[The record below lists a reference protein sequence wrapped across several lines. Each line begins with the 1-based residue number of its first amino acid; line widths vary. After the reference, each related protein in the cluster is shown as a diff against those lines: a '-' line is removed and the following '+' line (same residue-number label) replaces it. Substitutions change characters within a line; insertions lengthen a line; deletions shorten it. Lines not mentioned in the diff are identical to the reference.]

1 MDEQID
7 KEKIFKELATFNT
20 GAAIIVADRP
30 LLDWESLTLEINVFT
45 DALDLGPKTIPLHE
59 HPCYELSFM
68 HLGEMKYVCDNCV
81 VTINK
86 DNRRLFFMAPTVLH
100 HRLTNSPL
108 SVITGFQFH
117 LHPVDDCGRN
127 FIARLPQLLQ
137 KNGYCFE
144 RNESFAC
151 FLPLLRQEILQQ
163 RPFWRE
169 KAKLLLQ
176 LFLTSFFQ
184 HYFADEL
191 KISKTSDQVNLHSR
205 NTHLIEMI
213 KTVVEVHINR
223 PTSLE
228 DISSD
233 MGISVRQLDRIFR
246 KSMPISLGQYI
257 IRRKIESAKNM
268 LQLNKMLVKDAAQ
281 ALGYKDTS
289 YFCRLFRKTTGLTPQ
304 QFTQS
309 VHAEDVRG
317 DYTLHG

>member
-7 KEKIFKELATFNT
+7 KEKIFNELATFNT
-20 GAAIIVADRP
+20 GSAIIVADRS
-30 LLDWESLTLEINVFT
+30 LLDWESFTLEVNVFT

-59 HPCYELSFM
+59 HPRYELSFM
-68 HLGEMKYVCDNCV
+68 HIGEMKYVCDNRV
-81 VTINK
+81 ITINK
-86 DNRRLFFMAPTVLH
+86 DNRRFFFMAPTVLH
-100 HRLTNSPL
+100 HRFTNSPL
-108 SVITGFQFH
+108 AVITGFQFH
-117 LHPVDDCGRN
+117 LHPVDDIGSN

-144 RNESFAC
+144 WNESFAC
-151 FLPLLRQEILQQ
+151 FLPLLRQEIMQQ

-191 KISKTSDQVNLHSR
+191 KMLKTRYQVNIHSR

-223 PTSLE
+223 PSSLE

-233 MGISVRQLDRIFR
+233 IGISVRQLDRIFR

-257 IRRKIESAKNM
+257 IQRKIESAKKM
-268 LQLNKMLVKDAAQ
+268 LKLDKMLVKDAAQ
-281 ALGYKDTS
+281 ALGYNDTS
-289 YFCRLFRKTTGLTPQ
+289 YFCRLFRNNTGLSPQ
-304 QFTQS
+304 QFAKNAQLS
-309 VHAEDVRG
+309 ELSENVIQK
-317 DYTLHG
+317 